1 VAQIWSDL
9 REEASRGMSDDE
21 SRARATGTRRK

>member
-9 REEASRGMSDDE
+9 REEASRGMHDDE
-21 SRARATGTRRK
+21 ASKLRRGETS